1 MSDINLQEVCDFLI
15 NVAKSAGDVIIAARP
30 STTAAGE
37 KVNSVDLV
45 TETDQATERLITELV
60 HQEYPHFEF
69 MGEETYKPGDT
80 LTDKPTLIC
89 DPVDGTTNFI
99 HGYPY
104 ISISLGLAIDRKPV
118 VGVIYNPF
126 TKTLFSGVK
135 GQGSFLSDPS
145 HDHVRLPLR
154 DPESLALD
162 RALVAVEW
170 GSDRAGHDY
179 DIKVKTFRNLL
190 LNFDVSDNMDLR
202 VTFLWALILVVT
214 LCAGTPTLIA
224 ELDYGTFEGSYSQK
238 YNLSYWQKIP
248 FAAPPV
254 GQNRFRGPQP
264 PKPITNG
271 TYNSTQSFDMCPQRT
286 VNGSEDCLYLGLYS
300 RPWTEGQALRPVVVV
315 FYGGGFIQGSAY
327 FSIPPS
333 GYPVLNVSNANDFVF
348 VYTNYR
354 VNAFGLLPGKEIA
367 ADPMSDL
374 NPGLLDQHAALQWT
388 NKHILKFGGD
398 PQNVTIW
405 GQSAGGGSVVAQVI
419 AQNGKTSPSLFSKAL
434 ASSPFWPKTYKYN
447 APQAQALYNSLA
459 ELTGCAGPNS
469 LQCLKTIDVQT
480 IRNASLTISGSR
492 TYNTSS
498 YAWSPVIDGTFLT
511 QPLSSATA
519 KGQVNIDYGFEG
531 FAEGL
536 LSYNT
541 TYVRAGLV
549 FRDTVLACPAYWM
562 AGSAHRESYLG
573 EYTISP
579 AKHASDTIYWN
590 QVNAV
595 QKSDPLTYQGYA
607 GAFASFFQT
616 GDPDAHKLTNKT
628 VAGVPEIES
637 EEQFLVSQDGFSDV
651 SIAVLAQ
658 RCDYWR
664 SVAHK
669 IPI

>member
-1 MSDINLQEVCDFLI
+1 MDS
-15 NVAKSAGDVIIAARP
+15 
-30 STTAAGE
+30 
-37 KVNSVDLV
+37 
-45 TETDQATERLITELV
+45 
-60 HQEYPHFEF
+60 
-69 MGEETYKPGDT
+69 
-80 LTDKPTLIC
+80 
-89 DPVDGTTNFI
+89 
-99 HGYPY
+99 
-104 ISISLGLAIDRKPV
+104 
-118 VGVIYNPF
+118 
-126 TKTLFSGVK
+126 
-135 GQGSFLSDPS
+135 
-145 HDHVRLPLR
+145 PL
-154 DPESLALD
+154 
-162 RALVAVEW
+162 
-170 GSDRAGHDY
+170 
-179 DIKVKTFRNLL
+179 
-190 LNFDVSDNMDLR
+190 
-202 VTFLWALILVVT
+202 TFLLVLISVVT

-224 ELDYGTFEGSYSQK
+224 ELDYGTFGGSYSRE

-264 PKPITNG
+264 PNPITNG

-300 RPWTEGQALRPVVVV
+300 RPWTEGQALRPVVVT

-333 GYPVLNVSNANDFVF
+333 GYPVLNVSNANDFIF

-374 NPGLLDQHAALQWT
+374 NPGLLDQQAALQWT
-388 NKHILKFGGD
+388 NKHISRFGGD

-447 APQAQALYNSLA
+447 APQAQALYDSLA
-459 ELTGCAGPNS
+459 ELTGCSGPNS

-480 IRNASLTISGSR
+480 IRNASLIISGSR

-519 KGQVNIDYGFEG
+519 KGNVNIDYGFGMYNLHEG
-531 FAEGL
+531 ENFIPPGLQHTTNSGTPPFNSSVTSLTAWLKGYLPGLSDRDRARVLSLYPSKGSAEGL
-536 LSYNT
+536 PSYNT
-541 TYVRAGLV
+541 TYIRAGLI
-549 FRDTVLACPAYWM
+549 FRDTVLACPAFWM
-562 AGSAHRESYLG
+562 AGAAHKKSYLG

-595 QKSDPLTYQGYA
+595 QKSDPLIYQGYA

-616 GDPDAHKLTNKT
+616 GDPNAHKLTNKT

-637 EEQFLVSQDGFSDV
+637 GEQFLVSQDGFSDV
-651 SIAVLAQ
+651 SITLLAQ